1 MTGRAAFEAVRSSC
15 SADSEAAKLG
25 MNLAAESPEE
35 PDGDLNRE
43 GSADVDMVVVVV
55 VVVTVVVDTEVL

>member
-1 MTGRAAFEAVRSSC
+1 
-15 SADSEAAKLG
+15 